1 MPTPHLSRAHTIRRV
16 GNLLNLSSLLGF
28 AIARLGR
35 AGLAQ
40 GPEGLTLAEGYRPR
54 FPVAGAF
61 TVGNVVITASSV
73 ARLSDHH
80 PDVLRHGSAHAWQYF
95 WCGGLPFLPL
105 YALAAG
111 WSWLRTGD
119 PASRNLFERGA
130 GLHRGGYR
138 EAPVTNAGLRR
149 LRRAIQTLTE
159 KPNRLAERSR

>member
-1 MPTPHLSRAHTIRRV
+1 MPTPHLSRTHAIRRA
-16 GNLLNLSSLLGF
+16 GNLLNLSSPLGV

-35 AGLAQ
+35 ARVAQ
-40 GPEGLTLAEGYRPR
+40 GPKGLILAEGYRLR

-73 ARLSDHH
+73 VGLTERH
-80 PDVLRHGSAHAWQYF
+80 PDVLRHESAHAWQYF

-119 PASRNLFERGA
+119 PASRNVFERGA
-130 GLHRGGYR
+130 GLQRGGYR
-138 EAPVTNAGLRR
+138 EGPVTNAGLRR
-149 LRRAIQTLTE
+149 LRTAIQTLTE
-159 KPNRLAERSR
+159 KPSRLAERSR